1 MVARVVVGRAVVL
14 VVVGLGVGERV
25 AEGMVVVVG
34 AAVVVVG
41 AAVVVVVGAAVVVVV
56 VGGVV
61 VVVGACI
68 TTEAFAELLKI

>member
-25 AEGMVVVVG
+25 AEGMVVVV
-34 AAVVVVG
+34 
-41 AAVVVVVGAAVVVVV
+41 V

-61 VVVGACI
+61 VGAA
-68 TTEAFAELLKI
+68 TLTVRLTSLSS